1 MVADSGWQP
10 LLWSGETGADG
21 FAPWPQDA
29 RRYLPQGAWVDHVP
43 GWYRDADE
51 LFFILRRDIDW
62 RADRRQMFDRELPVP
77 RLTAWFSQCSMS
89 GVPSLERCRDELNSR
104 YDPGDDPLVS
114 AGLCLYRDGRDSVAW
129 HGDRIGRGRHS
140 DTVVAVLSLGSARQF
155 QLRPRGG
162 GTAIRYTV
170 GHGDLLVMGGACQR
184 TWDHAVPKT
193 RQFAGPRVSVQFR
206 PTGVA

>member
-51 LFFILRRDIDW
+51 LFSILRRDIDW

-89 GVPSLERCRDELNSR
+89 GVPSLERCR
-104 YDPGDDPLVS
+104 Y
-114 AGLCLYRDGRDSVAW
+114 
-129 HGDRIGRGRHS
+129 
-140 DTVVAVLSLGSARQF
+140 
-155 QLRPRGG
+155 
-162 GTAIRYTV
+162 
-170 GHGDLLVMGGACQR
+170 GDLLVMGGACQR